1 MLISMD
7 VLAHELRDC
16 ASEVSLRPDTGLSIS
31 SFQVLDGSSD
41 VYDDALV
48 YLVVGDDA
56 GDLSGM
62 SAGSNLICLGDPPR
76 AIATRDD
83 VNLIVL
89 DGLSPFA
96 AVNAIT
102 GVFQKY
108 SALDE
113 KLSRAF
119 ARGDSLQDVLDIV
132 TEIIQTPICMLDL
145 NNCVLA
151 QSTVLQPE
159 GDKLWDAMVDGY
171 GYRYYSIIEESIPRV
186 VEMDANGEDLWDG
199 INNVSGRRLRV
210 YLLRRGGKGIVCFGM
225 HSASPGT
232 EPYERHTIQ
241 LAEFAIERIMSH
253 LALFKEVKLGRG
265 KVSEQFLADLLDG
278 KDIDAAS
285 MANAS
290 TDFGLTA
297 SRYYLGLVLFK
308 QPMQAT
314 DYDFA
319 LMDYIEALLP
329 ECRCTMHERR
339 LVFFY
344 PAEDGGGPNA
354 ALRRIEGILP
364 DYLARHDCLCLL
376 SSPFDSIADAAGV
389 YRRLVAVI
397 PFLEADAEDGSRLHH
412 YHEYAFLHAL
422 SVFEREVPLREAC
435 DPALTRLVEYDRESN
450 TEYYDT
456 LIAYLRHGCDV
467 SATAAELHVHRNS
480 LYYRIDKI
488 KKLLDVE
495 FDSFGEWIPMLFSI
509 GCIGYL
515 DRGHGGAGEHLAETE
530 D

>member
-7 VLAHELRDC
+7 VLASELKDHVVE
-16 ASEVSLRPDTGLSIS
+16 ASLRPDTSLSLS
-31 SFQVLDGSSD
+31 SFQVLDGAPGS
-41 VYDDALV
+41 YDDSLV
-48 YLVVGDDA
+48 YLAVDA
-56 GDLSGM
+56 AADALAEM
-62 SAGSNLICLGDPPR
+62 PAGSNLVCVGGSPAGEP
-76 AIATRDD
+76 RDD

-108 SALDE
+108 AALDE
-113 KLSRAF
+113 RLSNAF
-119 ARGDSLQDVLDIV
+119 ADGASLQDVLDII
-132 TEIIQTPICMLDL
+132 TEIVQTPICMLDL

-186 VEMDANGEDLWDG
+186 VEMDENGEDLWDG
-199 INNVSGRRLRV
+199 VNNVSGRRLRV

-241 LAEFAIERIMSH
+241 LAEFAIGRIMSH

-265 KVSEQFLADLLDG
+265 KLSEQFLADLLDG
-278 KDIDAAS
+278 RDIDAAS
-285 MANAS
+285 MAYATS
-290 TDFGLTA
+290 DFGGGA
-297 SRYYLGLVLFK
+297 PGYYLGLVLFK

-329 ECRCTMHERR
+329 ECRCTMHKRR
-339 LVFFY
+339 LVFFC
-344 PAEDGGGPNA
+344 PVGSEGGAEA
-354 ALRRIEGILP
+354 TRRRIEGILP
-364 DYLARHDCLCLL
+364 DYLSRHDCFCLL
-376 SSPFDSIADAAGV
+376 SSPFDSMADAASV
-389 YRRLVAVI
+389 HRRLVSVI
-397 PFLEADAEDGSRLHH
+397 PYLSADTVDSSRIHH
-412 YHEYAFLHAL
+412 YHEYALYHAL
-422 SVFEREVPLREAC
+422 SVFGREVPLREAC
-435 DPALTRLVEYDRESN
+435 DPALTALVEYDRENN

-456 LIAYLRHGCDV
+456 LIAYLMHGCDV
-467 SATAAELHVHRNS
+467 SATASELHVHRNS

-488 KKLLDVE
+488 KKLLGVE
-495 FDSFGEWIPMLFSI
+495 YDSFGDWVPLLFSVS
-509 GCIGYL
+509 CL
-515 DRGHGGAGEHLAETE
+515 DFLGKDFGGAGEPGTGESE
-530 D
+530 E

>member
-7 VLAHELRDC
+7 VLAHELGDHVVK
-16 ASEVSLRPDTGLSIS
+16 ASLRPDTALALS
-31 SFQVLDGSSD
+31 SFQVLDSEPD
-41 VYDDALV
+41 AYDDSLV
-48 YLVVGDDA
+48 YLAVDGASAALKAMPPGSNAILLDGSVCDDA
-56 GDLSGM
+56 
-62 SAGSNLICLGDPPR
+62 A
-76 AIATRDD
+76 RDD

-89 DGLSPFA
+89 GGLSPFA

-113 KLSRAF
+113 KLSSAF

-132 TEIIQTPICMLDL
+132 TEIVQTPICMLDL

-159 GDKLWDAMVDGY
+159 GDRLWDAMVDGY

-186 VEMDANGEDLWDG
+186 VEMDASGEDLWDG

-232 EPYERHTIQ
+232 EPYERYTIQ

-265 KVSEQFLADLLDG
+265 KLSEQFLSDLLDG
-278 KDIDAAS
+278 KDIDSAS
-285 MANAS
+285 MEYAS
-290 TDFGLTA
+290 SDFGMVA
-297 SRYYLGLVLFK
+297 SSYYLGLVLFK
-308 QPMQAT
+308 EPMQAT

-329 ECRCTMHERR
+329 ECRCTMHQRR
-339 LVFFY
+339 LVFFC
-344 PAEDGGGPNA
+344 PVPSEGGA
-354 ALRRIEGILP
+354 DATRRRIEGILP
-364 DYLARHDCLCLL
+364 DYLSRHDCFCLL
-376 SSPFDSIADAAGV
+376 SSPFESMADAASV
-389 YRRLVAVI
+389 HRRLVSVI
-397 PFLEADAEDGSRLHH
+397 PYLSTDADDGSRIHH
-412 YHEYAFLHAL
+412 YSEYALSHAL
-422 SVFEREVPLREAC
+422 SVFEREVPLWEAC
-435 DPALTRLVEYDRESN
+435 DPALVSLVEYDRVNN
-450 TEYYDT
+450 TEYYET
-456 LIAYLRHGCDV
+456 LIAYLKHGCDV

-488 KKLLDVE
+488 KKLLGVE
-495 FDSFGEWIPMLFSI
+495 YDSFGDWIPMLFSI
-509 GCIGYL
+509 GCIGFL
-515 DRGHGGAGEHLAETE
+515 EKRAAEE
-530 D
+530 E